1 MMLDYFKRL
10 KAFQIIAAIVIVG
23 LLYGAINLYTKIQFY
38 KSFANQTR
46 IISVAAQKVQISSI
60 NKIYPAT
67 SVIESKKS
75 YNVISKTDGIL
86 NDIFFSESSFVNKG
100 DKLFSILSTS
110 SIGEISITAPFDG
123 YVGLTD
129 YKVGDK
135 LKNGD
140 LLLTLDDMSSMKAFI
155 YLPEKI
161 LPQISQNIK
170 YIASSKLFPEEK
182 YFGVISNI
190 DQRVNRDSRTIRAY
204 AIIDNKNKNLRPGL
218 LINIDI
224 ILEEIKDTMLIPE
237 ESVLTSKDYSYVF
250 VIDENVAKLKKVN
263 LGITS
268 NGMIQIL
275 SGLKSNDMVVTLGHE
290 KLKDGSKIKIIE
302 N

>member
-1 MMLDYFKRL
+1 M
-10 KAFQIIAAIVIVG
+10 
-23 LLYGAINLYTKIQFY
+23 
-38 KSFANQTR
+38 
-46 IISVAAQKVQISSI
+46 
-60 NKIYPAT
+60 
-67 SVIESKKS
+67 
-75 YNVISKTDGIL
+75 
-86 NDIFFSESSFVNKG
+86 
-100 DKLFSILSTS
+100 
-110 SIGEISITAPFDG
+110 
-123 YVGLTD
+123 
-129 YKVGDK
+129 
-135 LKNGD
+135 
-140 LLLTLDDMSSMKAFI
+140 LTLDDMSSMKAFI

-224 ILEEIKDTMLIPE
+224 VLEEIKDTMLIPE
-237 ESVLTSKDYSYVF
+237 ESVLTSKDFSYVF
-250 VIDENVAKLKKVN
+250 VIDGNVAKLKKVN

-275 SGLKSNDMVVTLGHE
+275 SGLKSNDKVVTLGHE

>member
-1 MMLDYFKRL
+1 MLDYFKRL
-10 KAFQIIAAIVIVG
+10 KAFQIIATIVIVG
-23 LLYGAINLYTKIQFY
+23 LLYGAFNLYTKIQFY

-46 IISVAAQKVQISSI
+46 TTSVAAEEVKIDSI

-67 SVIESKKS
+67 SVIEAKKS
-75 YNVISKTDGIL
+75 YNVVSKTDGIL
-86 NDIFFSESSFVNKG
+86 NDIFFKESSFVEKG

-110 SIGEISITAPFDG
+110 SIGEILITAPFNG
-123 YVGLTD
+123 YVGITD
-129 YKVGDK
+129 YKIGDK

-161 LPQISQNIK
+161 LPQISKNIK
-170 YIASSKLFPEEK
+170 YIASSKLFPEQK

-218 LINIDI
+218 LLNIDI
-224 ILEEIKDTMLIPE
+224 VLDEIKDTMLIPE

-250 VIDENVAKLKKVN
+250 VIDEDVAKLKKVN

-275 SGLKSNDMVVTLGHE
+275 SGLKSNDKVVTLGHE

>member
-1 MMLDYFKRL
+1 MLDYFKRL
-10 KAFQIIAAIVIVG
+10 KTFQIIAAIVIVG

-46 IISVAAQKVQISSI
+46 TISVAAQQVQINSI
-60 NKIYPAT
+60 NKVYPAT
-67 SVIESKKS
+67 SVIEAKNS
-75 YNVISKTDGIL
+75 YNVVSKTDGIL
-86 NDIFFSESSFVNKG
+86 NDIFFKESSFVKKG

-110 SIGEISITAPFDG
+110 SIGEILITAPFDG

-129 YKVGDK
+129 YKLGDK

-161 LPQISQNIK
+161 LPQISGDIK
-170 YIASSKLFPEEK
+170 YIASSKLFPNQK
-182 YFGVISNI
+182 YLGVISNI

-204 AIIDNKNKNLRPGL
+204 AIIENINNNLRPGL
-218 LINIDI
+218 MLNIDI
-224 ILEEIKDTMLIPE
+224 ILDEIEATMLIPE

-250 VIDENVAKLKKVN
+250 VIDENIAKLKEVD
-263 LGITS
+263 LGISS

-275 SGLKSNDMVVTLGHE
+275 SGINSEDKVVTLGHE
-290 KLKDGSKIKIIE
+290 KLKDGSKIKILE

>member
-1 MMLDYFKRL
+1 
-10 KAFQIIAAIVIVG
+10 
-23 LLYGAINLYTKIQFY
+23 
-38 KSFANQTR
+38 
-46 IISVAAQKVQISSI
+46 
-60 NKIYPAT
+60 
-67 SVIESKKS
+67 
-75 YNVISKTDGIL
+75 
-86 NDIFFSESSFVNKG
+86 
-100 DKLFSILSTS
+100 
-110 SIGEISITAPFDG
+110 
-123 YVGLTD
+123 
-129 YKVGDK
+129 
-135 LKNGD
+135 
-140 LLLTLDDMSSMKAFI
+140 MKAFI

-224 ILEEIKDTMLIPE
+224 VLEEIKDTMLIPE
-237 ESVLTSKDYSYVF
+237 ESVLTSKDFSYVF

-275 SGLKSNDMVVTLGHE
+275 SGLKSNDKVVTLGHE

>member
-1 MMLDYFKRL
+1 
-10 KAFQIIAAIVIVG
+10 
-23 LLYGAINLYTKIQFY
+23 
-38 KSFANQTR
+38 
-46 IISVAAQKVQISSI
+46 
-60 NKIYPAT
+60 
-67 SVIESKKS
+67 
-75 YNVISKTDGIL
+75 
-86 NDIFFSESSFVNKG
+86 
-100 DKLFSILSTS
+100 
-110 SIGEISITAPFDG
+110 
-123 YVGLTD
+123 
-129 YKVGDK
+129 
-135 LKNGD
+135 
-140 LLLTLDDMSSMKAFI
+140 MKAFI

-224 ILEEIKDTMLIPE
+224 VLEEIKDTMLIPE

>member
-1 MMLDYFKRL
+1 MLDYFKRL

-23 LLYGAINLYTKIQFY
+23 LLYGAIHLYTKIQFY

-46 IISVAAQKVQISSI
+46 TTSVAVEEVKIDSI

-67 SVIESKKS
+67 SVIEAKIS
-75 YNVISKTDGIL
+75 YNVVSKTDGIL
-86 NDIFFSESSFVNKG
+86 NDIFFKESSFVEKG

-110 SIGEISITAPFDG
+110 SIGEILITAPFNG

-129 YKVGDK
+129 YKIGDK

-161 LPQISQNIK
+161 LPQISENIK
-170 YIASSKLFPEEK
+170 YIASSKLFPEQK

-218 LINIDI
+218 LLNIDI
-224 ILEEIKDTMLIPE
+224 VLEEIKDTMLIPE
-237 ESVLTSKDYSYVF
+237 ESVLTSKDFSYVF
-250 VIDENVAKLKKVN
+250 IIDENVAKLKKVN

-275 SGLKSNDMVVTLGHE
+275 SGLKSNDRVVTLGHE
-290 KLKDGSKIKIIE
+290 KLKDGSQIKIIE

>member
-1 MMLDYFKRL
+1 MLDYFKRL

-110 SIGEISITAPFDG
+110 SIGEILITAPFDG

-129 YKVGDK
+129 YKIGDK

-161 LPQISQNIK
+161 LPQISGNIK
-170 YIASSKLFPEEK
+170 YIASSKLFPEQK

-204 AIIDNKNKNLRPGL
+204 AIIDNKNNNLRPGL
-218 LINIDI
+218 MLNIDI
-224 ILEEIKDTMLIPE
+224 ILEEIEATMLIPE
-237 ESVLTSKDYSYVF
+237 ESVLTSEDFSYVF
-250 VIDENVAKLKKVN
+250 VIEEDIAKLKEVN
-263 LGITS
+263 IGISS

-275 SGLKSNDMVVTLGHE
+275 SGISSGDKVVTLGHE

>member
-1 MMLDYFKRL
+1 MLDYFKRL
-10 KAFQIIAAIVIVG
+10 KAFQIIATIVIVG
-23 LLYGAINLYTKIQFY
+23 LLYGAFNLYTKIQFY

-46 IISVAAQKVQISSI
+46 ITSVAVEEVKIDSI

-67 SVIESKKS
+67 SVIEAKKS
-75 YNVISKTDGIL
+75 YNVVSKTDGIL
-86 NDIFFSESSFVNKG
+86 NDIFFKESSFVEKG

-110 SIGEISITAPFDG
+110 SIGEILITAPFNG
-123 YVGLTD
+123 YVGITD
-129 YKVGDK
+129 YKIGDK

-140 LLLTLDDMSSMKAFI
+140 LLLSLDDMSSMKAFI

-161 LPQISQNIK
+161 LPQISKNIK
-170 YIASSKLFPEEK
+170 YIASSKLFPEQK

-218 LINIDI
+218 LLNIDI
-224 ILEEIKDTMLIPE
+224 VLDEIKDTMLIPE

-250 VIDENVAKLKKVN
+250 IIDEDVAKLKKVN

-275 SGLKSNDMVVTLGHE
+275 SGLKSNDKVVTLGHE

>member
-1 MMLDYFKRL
+1 MLDYFKRL
-10 KAFQIIAAIVIVG
+10 KAFQIIATIVIVG
-23 LLYGAINLYTKIQFY
+23 LLYGAFNLYTKIQFY

-46 IISVAAQKVQISSI
+46 ITSVAVEEVKIDSI

-67 SVIESKKS
+67 SVIEAKKS
-75 YNVISKTDGIL
+75 YNVVSKTDGIL
-86 NDIFFSESSFVNKG
+86 NDIFFKESSFVEKG

-110 SIGEISITAPFDG
+110 SIGEILITAPFNG
-123 YVGLTD
+123 YVGITD
-129 YKVGDK
+129 YKIGDK

-140 LLLTLDDMSSMKAFI
+140 LLLSLDDMSSMKAFI

-161 LPQISQNIK
+161 LPQISKNIK
-170 YIASSKLFPEEK
+170 YIASSKLFPEQK

-218 LINIDI
+218 LLNIDI
-224 ILEEIKDTMLIPE
+224 VLDEIKDTMLIPE

-250 VIDENVAKLKKVN
+250 VIDGDLVKLKKVN

-275 SGLKSNDMVVTLGHE
+275 SGLKSNDKVVTLGHE

>member
-1 MMLDYFKRL
+1 MLDYFKRL
-10 KAFQIIAAIVIVG
+10 KAFQIIATIVIVG
-23 LLYGAINLYTKIQFY
+23 LLYGAFNLYTKIQFY

-46 IISVAAQKVQISSI
+46 TTSVAAEEVKIDSI

-67 SVIESKKS
+67 SVIEAKKS
-75 YNVISKTDGIL
+75 YNVVSKTDGIL
-86 NDIFFSESSFVNKG
+86 NDIFFKESSFVEKG

-110 SIGEISITAPFDG
+110 SIGEILITAPFNG
-123 YVGLTD
+123 YVGITD
-129 YKVGDK
+129 YKIGDK

-161 LPQISQNIK
+161 LPQISKNIK
-170 YIASSKLFPEEK
+170 YIASSKLFPDQK

-218 LINIDI
+218 LLNIDI
-224 ILEEIKDTMLIPE
+224 VLDEIKDTMLIPE

-250 VIDENVAKLKKVN
+250 VIDEDVAKLKKVN

-275 SGLKSNDMVVTLGHE
+275 SGLKSNDKVVTLGHE

>member
-1 MMLDYFKRL
+1 MLDYFKRL

-23 LLYGAINLYTKIQFY
+23 LLYGAINLYAKIQFY

-46 IISVAAQKVQISSI
+46 ITSVAVEEVKIDSI

-67 SVIESKKS
+67 SVIEAKKS
-75 YNVISKTDGIL
+75 FNVVSKTDGIL
-86 NDIFFSESSFVNKG
+86 NEIFFKESSFVEKG

-218 LINIDI
+218 LLNIDI
-224 ILEEIKDTMLIPE
+224 VLEEIKDTMLIPE

-275 SGLKSNDMVVTLGHE
+275 SGLNSNDKVVTLGHE